1 MRRGPLSLALALCLL
16 AHAGSTALAATPA
29 ARTPVEAVRVLA
41 ERPHD
46 PAAFTEGLILR
57 GGALYESTGLY
68 GRSDVRRVDPAT
80 GRVLART
87 ALPAELF
94 GEGLDLCRGAD
105 GRDRLLQLTW
115 REGRILAYSPATLR
129 PLGQARLSGE
139 GWGLACRG
147 REAWMS
153 NGTSRLRALDAA
165 TLAETGRGVV
175 VRDGAT
181 PVTRLNELEWVNG
194 WLLANV
200 WQEDRVAVI
209 RPDTGAVV
217 LWLDLSALRKRL
229 GPGAEV
235 ANGVA
240 FDPDA
245 ALPGGDGRGALL
257 LTGKRWD
264 KLFVA
269 ALPAMLRRPPQPAGH
284 GRARRVPGASRKAHP
299 NGPS

>member
-1 MRRGPLSLALALCLL
+1 MSRAPFLTLLLALCLL
-16 AHAGSTALAATPA
+16 TTA
-29 ARTPVEAVRVLA
+29 ARAASPASTPVEAVRVLA

-68 GRSDVRRVDPAT
+68 GSSDVRRVDPAS
-80 GRVLART
+80 GRVRERI
-87 ALPAELF
+87 ALPARLF
-94 GEGLDLCRGAD
+94 GEGLDLCRGKN
-105 GRDRLLQLTW
+105 GRERLLQLTW
-115 REGRILAYSPATLR
+115 REGRILAYAPGTLR
-129 PLGQARLSGE
+129 PLGEARLAGE

-147 REAWMS
+147 REAWIS
-153 NGTSRLRALDAA
+153 DGTSRLRVLDAD
-165 TLAETGRGVV
+165 TLVETRRGAA
-175 VRDGAT
+175 VRDGGV

-194 WLLANV
+194 WIVANI

-217 LWLDLSALRKRL
+217 LWLDLSGLRQRL

-240 FDPDA
+240 FDPGPA
-245 ALPGGDGRGALL
+245 PGGGRGTLL

-269 ALPAMLRRPPQPAGH
+269 ALPDVLRRPPSPPATRPRPT
-284 GRARRVPGASRKAHP
+284 GRR
-299 NGPS
+299 